1 MKYINT
7 SEDDFS
13 CNETINDPPSD
24 SSNNETL
31 ESITIDDDDDD
42 ANDNEN
48 EASLDA
54 NMDESARS
62 SKQLRKACRNSGLAY
77 VTSSGKYVP
86 AKKVVPLTECRAKC
100 STRFTPEI
108 QQAIFNEYWSLGTY
122 EKRAEY
128 VASMITVINK
138 KSVRPRN
145 FDSDREK
152 YRTKTY
158 SYCLEIGGK
167 VLPTC
172 KGCFLK
178 TLDESEGMVKTV
190 ATKIRSGPSGR
201 LLCNEMMRTNDSPR
215 HGKVEI
221 ISARSTLPYFC
232 T

>member
-7 SEDDFS
+7 SEDDYS
-13 CNETINDPPSD
+13 CNETINDAPSD
-24 SSNNETL
+24 NSNHETL

-42 ANDNEN
+42 ANDDAN
-48 EASLDA
+48 EANLESS
-54 NMDESARS
+54 MDETTRSA
-62 SKQLRKACRNSGLAY
+62 KLQRKAARNSGQAY
-77 VTSSGKYVP
+77 VTSAGKYVP

-100 STRFTPEI
+100 STRFTFEM

-128 VASMITVINK
+128 ISSMITVVNK
-138 KSVRPRN
+138 KSVRPRSH
-145 FDSDREK
+145 DTEREK
-152 YRTKTY
+152 FRTKTY
-158 SYCLEIGGK
+158 SYCLELGGK

-190 ATKIRSGPSGR
+190 ATKMRTAPSRS
-201 LLCNEMMRTNDSPR
+201 LCNEMMRSSDSPR
-215 HGKVEI
+215 HGKIEI
-221 ISARSTLPYFC
+221 ISARSTLPFFC